1 MKNKTLI
8 TIGIAESV
16 SAIGDWITMMS
27 VFALLVFRGDGGVAQ
42 SSGIFLA
49 GLLPT
54 LPASLAAGWLCDRFD
69 RKTLMIGSLVLSGLI
84 VSGLIFTENLVLIY
98 LLLALQAIS
107 VSLMTPARAS
117 ILPDILPAD
126 ELTRANAFLQQLSSL
141 VKIAAPILAGAL
153 LAVLNPHQAIILDVV
168 SFFLAAALLTRLPRL
183 APKISPS
190 VPAVDP
196 HETASPKPA
205 NAASSLLKGNS
216 RLQLVYITGFL
227 CILVLISFD
236 VLSAVYFRDVL
247 HTGEQYMGFAIGLV
261 GVGTLVSTILLMR
274 KNRRNDPWRDVITG
288 IILLGII
295 PAALALGNLIKD
307 ITILRMLVLV
317 ACLLGGVGNGFVH
330 VQMVTLLQT
339 LAPSGM
345 LGRASGL
352 FQSVAVAGQLVGLLL
367 TPLLVPGLLDMPNF
381 FLLASACLAGII
393 LVITVQL
400 NRTRPAASIMPEA
413 SFGEP
418 RMG

>member
-69 RKTLMIGSLVLSGLI
+69 RKTLMIGSLILSGLI

-98 LLLALQAIS
+98 LLLALQAVS

-141 VKIAAPILAGAL
+141 VKIGAPILAGAL

-168 SFFLAAALLTRLPRL
+168 SFFLAAALLTHLPRL
-183 APKISPS
+183 APKKSPS
-190 VPAVDP
+190 VPIVDP
-196 HETASPKPA
+196 RETASPKPA
-205 NAASSLLKGNS
+205 NTASSLLRGNS

-236 VLSAVYFRDVL
+236 VLCAVYFRDVL

-261 GVGTLVSTILLMR
+261 GVGTLISTILLMR
-274 KNRRNDPWRDVITG
+274 KNRRTDPWRDVITG

-295 PAALALGNLIKD
+295 PAALAMGNLIRN
-307 ITILRMLVLV
+307 ITTLQILVLT

-345 LGRASGL
+345 IGRASGL

-367 TPLLVPGLLDMPNF
+367 TPLLVPGLLDMSNF
-381 FLLASACLAGII
+381 FLVAAACLAGVI

-400 NRTRPAASIMPEA
+400 NRTRPATSIIPEA

>member
-69 RKTLMIGSLVLSGLI
+69 RKALMIGSLILSGLI

-98 LLLALQAIS
+98 LLLALQAVS

-117 ILPDILPAD
+117 ILPDILPAE

-141 VKIAAPILAGAL
+141 VKIGAPIMAGGL

-168 SFFLAAALLTRLPRL
+168 SFFLAALLLTRLPRL
-183 APKISPS
+183 APQKASPVPS
-190 VPAVDP
+190 VTVDESIP
-196 HETASPKPA
+196 LKPA
-205 NAASSLLKGNS
+205 PTANHLLRGNP
-216 RLQLVYITGFL
+216 RLQLVYVTGFL

-274 KNRRNDPWRDVITG
+274 KYRKNEPWRDVITG
-288 IILLGII
+288 IFLLGII
-295 PAALALGNLIKD
+295 PAALALGNIIKD
-307 ITILRMLVLV
+307 AATLRIVVLL
-317 ACLLGGVGNGFVH
+317 ACLIGGVGNGFVH

-339 LAPSGM
+339 HAPAGM

-352 FQSVAVAGQLVGLLL
+352 FQTVAVAGQLVGLLL
-367 TPLLVPGLLDMPNF
+367 TPLLVPGLLNMSNF
-381 FLLASACLAGII
+381 FLVAAICLAGVI

-400 NRTRPAASIMPEA
+400 NRTRPATSIMPEA